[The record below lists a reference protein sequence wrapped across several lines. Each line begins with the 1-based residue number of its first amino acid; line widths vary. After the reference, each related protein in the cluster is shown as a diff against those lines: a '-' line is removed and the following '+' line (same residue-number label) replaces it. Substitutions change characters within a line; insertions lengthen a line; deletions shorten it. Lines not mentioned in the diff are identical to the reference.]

1 MKCKLNKPEVHYY
14 NASILVNT
22 QYGRSLTSPSI
33 FYVSPFDTL
42 YNYET
47 HASKLNKSFLI
58 KNGLIFN
65 IIEIESVSP
74 QAGSESGGT
83 YVTINGQYF
92 YDSVEVPSKIAVD
105 GQPCKLISFDM
116 TNLPDTV
123 LVCQTSSEP
132 STAQNEYY
140 GNRGI
145 TVIRDNVFTTNS
157 SLATALPSAN
167 AVTSIASLANYTDT
181 QTVDVTIWMK
191 GFISPARTSLYE
203 FSLVTNADA
212 AVLYGSTD
220 ETSANQVNRIYSI
233 IKTC

>member
-1 MKCKLNKPEVHYY
+1 
-14 NASILVNT
+14 
-22 QYGRSLTSPSI
+22 
-33 FYVSPFDTL
+33 
-42 YNYET
+42 
-47 HASKLNKSFLI
+47 
-58 KNGLIFN
+58 
-65 IIEIESVSP
+65 
-74 QAGSESGGT
+74 
-83 YVTINGQYF
+83 
-92 YDSVEVPSKIAVD
+92 
-105 GQPCKLISFDM
+105 M

-203 FSLVTNADA
+203 FSLVTNGNAILS
-212 AVLYGSTD
+212 VSTD
-220 ETSANQVNRIYSI
+220 GSSANQVNSCYIILINQFFLIVI
-233 IKTC
+233 IKGFDCFNFISAKGICATTS